1 MEPMILGALKHQLEG
16 LRHNIVVRE
25 ETIETMKSEIA
36 YLENLNMLDIQKIEN
51 LIVQIDKMEES
62 K

>member
-1 MEPMILGALKHQLEG
+1 MEPMILEALKHQLEG

-25 ETIETMKSEIA
+25 KTIETMRHEIA
-36 YLENLNMLDIQKIEN
+36 YLENLNQLDMRKIEN
-51 LIVQIDKMEES
+51 LVAQIDKTEEE

>member
-1 MEPMILGALKHQLEG
+1 MKEALKHQLEG

-36 YLENLNMLDIQKIEN
+36 YLENLNMLDIRKIEN
-51 LIVQIDKMEES
+51 LIVQIDKME
-62 K
+62 